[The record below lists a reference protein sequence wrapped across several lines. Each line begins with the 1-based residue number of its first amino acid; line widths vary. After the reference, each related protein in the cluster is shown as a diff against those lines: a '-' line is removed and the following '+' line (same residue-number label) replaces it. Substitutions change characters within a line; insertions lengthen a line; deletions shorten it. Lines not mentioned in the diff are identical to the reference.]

1 MSIDAWL
8 YLANCNAMDD
18 FTMMFPITDILA
30 ITVFFVCWAGYSH
43 YVDTRAVAKRPVAVV
58 MNDYRLRWM
67 ERMLERENRMPDVN
81 ITVAFVRS
89 SIMFASTSI
98 LLIAGA
104 VALLGQ
110 IESVRAILGELAYA
124 RPAPKAL
131 MEIQVFVLAGI
142 FIYAFF
148 TFVWAIRLFNNML
161 VLLGAAPQST
171 DCDEVI
177 RREYP
182 RHMALFAGRA
192 FRFSNRGMRA
202 YAFGLALLPWFVHP
216 LMLIGSTLIV
226 LTVLYRRD
234 FRSVSLEV
242 LEELRTHH

>member
-1 MSIDAWL
+1 
-8 YLANCNAMDD
+8 
-18 FTMMFPITDILA
+18 MMFPILDIAA
-30 ITVFFVCWAGYSH
+30 ISIFFMAWVGYSH
-43 YVDTRAVAKRPVAVV
+43 YVDTRAISKRPVAVV

-67 ERMLERENRMPDVN
+67 ERMLERDNRMPDVN
-81 ITVAFVRS
+81 ISVAFVRS
-89 SIMFASTSI
+89 AMMFASTSI

-110 IESVRAILGELAYA
+110 IESVRAILGELAYT
-124 RPAPKAL
+124 RLAPKAL
-131 MEIQVFVLAGI
+131 MEVQVFVLTGI

-161 VLLGAAPQST
+161 VLLGAAPQAK

-182 RHMALFAGRA
+182 RYLALFLGRA

-202 YAFGLALLPWFVHP
+202 FAFGLALLPWFLHP
-216 LMLIGSTLIV
+216 LMLVASTLLV
-226 LTVLYRRD
+226 LVVLYRRD

-242 LEELRTHH
+242 LEELRAHH

>member
-1 MSIDAWL
+1 MI
-8 YLANCNAMDD
+8 
-18 FTMMFPITDILA
+18 FPIADIAA
-30 ITVFFVCWAGYSH
+30 ITVFFISWAGYSH
-43 YVDTRAVAKRPVAVV
+43 YVDTRAIAKRPVAVV

-67 ERMLERENRMPDVN
+67 ERMLERDNRMPDVN
-81 ITVAFVRS
+81 ISVAFVRS
-89 SIMFASTSI
+89 AMMFASTSI

-131 MEIQVFVLAGI
+131 MEVQVFMLTGI

-161 VLLGAAPQST
+161 VLIGAAPQAK
-171 DCDEVI
+171 DCDDTIREV
-177 RREYP
+177 YP
-182 RHMALFAGRA
+182 RQMALFLGRA

-202 YAFGLALLPWFVHP
+202 FAFGLALLPWFLHP
-216 LMLIGSTLIV
+216 LMLIVSTFLV
-226 LTVLYRRD
+226 LLVLHRRD

-242 LEELRTHH
+242 LEELRAHH

>member
-1 MSIDAWL
+1 
-8 YLANCNAMDD
+8 
-18 FTMMFPITDILA
+18 MMFPITDIAA
-30 ITVFFVCWAGYSH
+30 IAIFFLCWAGYSY
-43 YVDTRAVAKRPVAVV
+43 YVDTRAIAKRPVAVV

-81 ITVAFVRS
+81 ITATFVRS
-89 SIMFASTSI
+89 AMMFASTSI
-98 LLIAGA
+98 LLIAGS

-131 MEIQVFVLAGI
+131 MEIQVFVLTSI

-161 VLLGAAPQST
+161 VLIGAAPQLS

-177 RREYP
+177 KREYP
-182 RHMALFAGRA
+182 RRMALFASRA

-202 YAFGLALLPWFVHP
+202 FAFGLALLPWFVHP

-242 LEELRTHH
+242 LEELRAHH